1 MRKLGLLL
9 AAMLLIALLPQPA
22 KAAEQGVYI
31 VQRKQINRDWEGT
44 FSASRSGYIELGGG
58 WGASVEYG
66 VAPAAGAPVW
76 RAGPSA
82 RGQVNVSSATF
93 SLVVKVFYVS
103 LSSGLG
109 SWTTVEQRSGS
120 TYMDEP
126 VTFNGRRG
134 RGPTRCTP
142 VTASRCRAAATTR

>member
-9 AAMLLIALLPQPA
+9 AALLLLALLPQPA

-31 VQRKQINRDWEGT
+31 VDRKQFNRDEETT
-44 FSASRSGYIELGGG
+44 FSASRSGYIELDGG
-58 WGASVEYG
+58 WGASVEYW

-76 RAGPSA
+76 RAGGSA
-82 RGQVNVSSATF
+82 RGQVYVASATF

-109 SWTTVEQRSGS
+109 SWTTVSQDSGS

-126 VTFNGRRG
+126 VTFN
-134 RGPTRCTP
+134 
-142 VTASRCRAAATTR
+142 